1 MRGFEERRFDSD
13 AARFRSQY
21 VLTLLIL
28 AVFAGV
34 NWAVFMTGD
43 KGMMTAMVQSDIA
56 LTLLAAGFW
65 FGSSKGSADKDHLA
79 ERNLQVPPPEQGGK
93 TTTVTTETP
102 PMERTT

>member
-1 MRGFEERRFDSD
+1 MKGFEERRFNAD

-28 AVFAGV
+28 AVFAGA
-34 NWAVFMTGD
+34 NGAIFWTGD
-43 KGMMTAMVQSDIA
+43 SGMMTAIVQADIA
-56 LTLLAAGFW
+56 LTLLAAGYW

-93 TTTVTTETP
+93 TTTVTTETQP
-102 PMERTT
+102 TEQP